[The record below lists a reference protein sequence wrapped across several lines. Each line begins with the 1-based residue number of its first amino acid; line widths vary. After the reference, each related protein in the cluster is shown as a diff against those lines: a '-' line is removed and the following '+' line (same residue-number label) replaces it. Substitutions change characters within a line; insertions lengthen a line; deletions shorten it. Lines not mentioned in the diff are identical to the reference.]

1 MYLQTKH
8 KKCAVK
14 ITENTEDAEGRG
26 TFSAFCDSENPLLR
40 AFCDSD
46 RKTTFESLKP
56 FI

>member
-8 KKCAVK
+8 KKYAVR

-26 TFSAFCDSENPLLR
+26 IFSAFCDSENPLLR
-40 AFCDSD
+40 TFCDSD